1 MNIGYDNGEGLGVSG
16 DGIITFDEIQHVV
29 GECRVISE
37 GCTMKL
43 PRSTIGAHKER

>member
-1 MNIGYDNGEGLGVSG
+1 MNIGYDNGEGVGVSG
-16 DGIITFDEIQHVV
+16 DGIITFDEIQHSV
-29 GECRVISE
+29 GECPGNME